1 MCSKLLTTAHGIWL
15 QLFRIYL
22 FFLKKSV
29 TKTVCKQ
36 SNQHMTTNDQVYI
49 DKILN
54 GDTSAFAVLV
64 DRYKDLVY
72 TLAIRMVKNREEA
85 EEISQDTFIKVY
97 KSLSKFKG
105 TSKFSTWIYKVAY
118 NTCLDR
124 LKKIKRQYNTVA
136 IDQYTEHQVKTIDDA
151 LDKIE
156 EEEKQLVIKNCL
168 ELLPS
173 EDSFL
178 LTLFYFE
185 ELSLDEISKV
195 VGLTPNNIKVKLFRS
210 RKKLATLLNERL
222 DTETIESYER
232 SYRTAVR

>member
-1 MCSKLLTTAHGIWL
+1 
-15 QLFRIYL
+15 
-22 FFLKKSV
+22 
-29 TKTVCKQ
+29 
-36 SNQHMTTNDQVYI
+36 MTTNDQVYI

-54 GDTSAFAVLV
+54 GDANAFAVLV

-85 EEISQDTFIKVY
+85 EEVSQDTFIKAY
-97 KSLSKFKG
+97 KSLGRFKG
-105 TSKFSTWIYKVAY
+105 DSKFSTWIYRVAY

-124 LKKIKRQYNTVA
+124 LKKNKRQQYTVT
-136 IDQYTEHQVKTIDDA
+136 IDEYTEHQVKTIDNA

-156 EEEKQLVIKNCL
+156 IQEKQQAIKNCL

-178 LTLFYFE
+178 LTLYYFD

-195 VGLTPNNIKVKLFRS
+195 VNLKPNNVKVKLFRS
-210 RKKLATLLNERL
+210 RKRLATILKEQL
-222 DTETIESYER
+222 DNETIESYAGL
-232 SYRTAVR
+232 YRTAFR